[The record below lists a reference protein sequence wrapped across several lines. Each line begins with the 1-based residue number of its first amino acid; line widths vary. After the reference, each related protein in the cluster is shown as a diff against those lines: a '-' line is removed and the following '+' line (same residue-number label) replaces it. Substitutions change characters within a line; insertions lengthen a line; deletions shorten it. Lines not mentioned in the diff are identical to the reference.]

1 MNERVKTLITEIAK
15 ERCKEDML
23 PVYLERLA
31 NIEPKNRSDFMDVPF
46 CDLTGDIDEI
56 IKNLQNLKDWG
67 YSEMNWYYDG
77 DDIQFQAAKDV
88 SETDTQLSI
97 RLFGL
102 MREIDEEL
110 SDVKEKELIKRQISA
125 LQQRLTELNNK

>member
-1 MNERVKTLITEIAK
+1 MNEKIKTLITEIAK
-15 ERCKEDML
+15 ERRKEDML

-31 NIEPKNRSDFMDVPF
+31 NIEPENRVEFMDVPF

-56 IKNLQNLKDWG
+56 IKNLHNLKDWG
-67 YSEMNWYYDG
+67 YSELTWCYDG
-77 DDIQFQAAKDV
+77 DDIQYQATKV
-88 SETDTQLSI
+88 VPETDTQLSI
-97 RLFGL
+97 RLICL

>member
-31 NIEPKNRSDFMDVPF
+31 NIEPKNRFEFMDVPF

-56 IKNLQNLKDWG
+56 TKQLYELKDFG
-67 YSEMNWYYDG
+67 YSEINWHYDG
-77 DDIQFQAAKDV
+77 DDIQFQATKYV
-88 SETDTQLSI
+88 PETDAQLSI